1 MYCFH
6 DKHRCALW
14 DDGRESARR
23 LIVKPKSNT
32 MLLFNSVPPKRSGS
46 SVSGI
51 AATLLAVT
59 MIALGFVIATY
70 AL

>member
-1 MYCFH
+1 
-6 DKHRCALW
+6 
-14 DDGRESARR
+14 
-23 LIVKPKSNT
+23 

-59 MIALGFVIATY
+59 IIAFGFVIATY